1 MEDGRGTESTQGDG
15 ERGSGAPHPAVG
27 VGAFL
32 LFVAAGWIA
41 AAVLVAP
48 LPDTAMP
55 WRAVISSLLGV
66 VVATWA
72 VVRWVDRRSFTEIGL
87 GIGRWVSGHLGYGL
101 LWGAALFAAG
111 FALVAAGGAVRFTPE
126 AGTALG
132 YLGALTSMLLF
143 FTVAAAAEEV
153 LFRGYALRVLSD
165 RWGPAVAVLITSVL
179 FGLAHAANPE
189 VTPLALFNI
198 FLAGLWLGLA
208 VVRTGS
214 LWFAIGLH
222 TGWNWAMA
230 ALFDV
235 PVSGLTQGFDTPLYS
250 VMVGGPEWW
259 TGGGF
264 GPEGGVAAL
273 IALAAATLWMGRGG
287 RIPGIAAQAERR
299 STR

>member
-1 MEDGRGTESTQGDG
+1 MEDGKETDS
-15 ERGSGAPHPAVG
+15 PHPALG
-27 VGAFL
+27 IGSFL
-32 LFVAAGWIA
+32 LFVAAGWVA
-41 AAVLVAP
+41 GALLVAP
-48 LPDTAMP
+48 LPDADMP
-55 WRAVISSLLGV
+55 WKEVVAALLGV

-72 VVRWVDRRSFTEIGL
+72 VVRWVDRRSFPEIGL

-101 LWGAALFAAG
+101 LWGSVLFAAG
-111 FALVAAGGAVRFTPE
+111 FALVAAGGTVRFVPE

-132 YLGALTSMLLF
+132 YLGALGAMLLF

-165 RWGPAVAVLITSVL
+165 RWGPVVAVLVTSVL

-214 LWFAIGLH
+214 IWFAIGLH

-230 ALFDV
+230 GLFDV
-235 PVSGLTQGFDTPLYS
+235 PVSGLTEGFDTPLYS
-250 VMVGGPEWW
+250 VMVGGPAWW
-259 TGGGF
+259 TGGAF

-273 IALAAATLWMGRGG
+273 LVLAAATIWMARGG
-287 RIPGIAAQAERR
+287 RVPGIGRRPEGGERR
-299 STR
+299 RAE